1 MVIPVTSAQQY
12 FWPQLRTEYI
22 SFFMQAMAVGLERI
36 HGDLIGGVF
45 IGSSEYAVVV
55 CEWASRVN
63 GGVCV
68 SEGGKQMIF

>member
-1 MVIPVTSAQQY
+1 
-12 FWPQLRTEYI
+12 
-22 SFFMQAMAVGLERI
+22 MQAMAVGLERI

-63 GGVCV
+63 GRVCV

>member
-1 MVIPVTSAQQY
+1 
-12 FWPQLRTEYI
+12 
-22 SFFMQAMAVGLERI
+22 MQAMAVGLERI
-36 HGDLIGGVF
+36 YGDLIGGLF
-45 IGSSEYAVVV
+45 IGSSECAVVV